1 MLDGISMQSDPALLV
16 GFDKSDDACVYKVN
30 DELALVQTVD
40 FFPPVV
46 DDPYT
51 FGQVAAANALSDV
64 YAMGGEPKTCLNVM
78 GVPRGFSK
86 EIIREILRGGY
97 DKVYEAG
104 AIVAGGHTIL
114 DEEPK
119 YGLSVTGYVH
129 PDRFYRNCGA
139 KPGDVLILTKPLGT
153 GILTTAAKAGLLAE
167 DDQKAMIRI
176 MTELNKKA
184 RDVFVQHTV
193 HACTDVTG
201 FGLMGHLFEMVDGT
215 DCEAVVDTQAVEI
228 LPAALEFARMGI
240 LAEGMYRNRDHC
252 EAQVDPGTV
261 QTAVCDALFDPQTS
275 GGLLAAVAPEDAE
288 PCLAMLQGQVLSAQR
303 IGTVRAYQGGKR
315 IFLK

>member
-1 MLDGISMQSDPALLV
+1 MQSDPALLV
-16 GFDKSDDACVYKVN
+16 GFDKSDDACVYKVS

-78 GVPRGFSK
+78 GIPRDFPK
-86 EIIREILRGGY
+86 EVTREILRGGY
-97 DKVYEAG
+97 DKVAEAG
-104 AIVAGGHTIL
+104 AVVAGGHTIL

-119 YGLSVTGYVH
+119 YGLSVTGFVH
-129 PDRFYRNCGA
+129 PDKFYRNCGA

-153 GILTTAAKAGLLAE
+153 GILTTAAKADLLAE
-167 DDQKAMIRI
+167 GDKAAMIRI
-176 MTELNKKA
+176 MTELNRKA
-184 RDVFVQHTV
+184 RDVFVQCDV

-215 DCEAVVDTQAVEI
+215 DCEAAVDTEAIDI

-252 EAQVDPGTV
+252 GAQVDEGSV

-275 GGLLAAVAPEDAE
+275 GGLLAAVAPEDADK
-288 PCLAMLQGQVLSAQR
+288 CLAMLQGQVLSAQR
-303 IGTVRAYQGGKR
+303 IGVIREYQGGKR

>member
-1 MLDGISMQSDPALLV
+1 MQSDPSLLV
-16 GFDKSDDACVYKVN
+16 GFDRNDDACVYKVN

-64 YAMGGEPKTCLNVM
+64 YAMGGEPKTCLNIM
-78 GVPRGFSK
+78 GVPRDFPK
-86 EIIREILRGGY
+86 EVIREILRGGY

-104 AIVAGGHTIL
+104 AVVAGGHTIL

-139 KPGDVLILTKPLGT
+139 RPGDVLILTKPLGT
-153 GILTTAAKAGLLAE
+153 GILTTAAKADLVSEADRE
-167 DDQKAMIRI
+167 AMIRI

-184 RDVFVQHTV
+184 RDIFVQHEI

-201 FGLMGHLFEMVDGT
+201 FGLMGHLFEMVNGT
-215 DCEAVVDTQAVEI
+215 DCEALVDTAAVEI
-228 LPAALEFARMGI
+228 LPAALEFARMGV
-240 LAEGMYRNRDHC
+240 LAEGMYRNRDYC
-252 EAQVDPGTV
+252 AAQVDEGCV

-275 GGLLAAVAPEDAE
+275 GGLLAAVAPQDAE
-288 PCLAMLQGQVLSAQR
+288 SVLAMLQGRVLSAQK
-303 IGTVRAYQGGKR
+303 IGVIREYQHGKR

>member
-1 MLDGISMQSDPALLV
+1 MQSDPSLLV
-16 GFDKSDDACVYKVN
+16 GFDRNDDACVYKVN

-64 YAMGGEPKTCLNVM
+64 YAMGGEPKTCLNIM
-78 GVPRGFSK
+78 GVPRDFPK
-86 EIIREILRGGY
+86 EVIREILRGGY

-104 AIVAGGHTIL
+104 AVVAGGHTIL

-119 YGLSVTGYVH
+119 YGLSVTGFVH
-129 PDRFYRNCGA
+129 PDKFYRNCGA
-139 KPGDVLILTKPLGT
+139 KPGDALILTKPLGT
-153 GILTTAAKAGLLAE
+153 GILATAAKAGLLSGE
-167 DDQKAMIRI
+167 DQKAMIRI

-184 RDVFVQHTV
+184 RDVFVQHEI

-201 FGLMGHLFEMVDGT
+201 FGLMGHLFEMVNGT
-215 DCEAVVDTQAVEI
+215 DCEVLVDTAAVDI
-228 LPAALEFARMGI
+228 LPAALEFARMGV
-240 LAEGMYRNRDHC
+240 LAEGMYRNRDYC
-252 EAQVDPGTV
+252 AEQVDEGGL

-275 GGLLAAVAPEDAE
+275 GGLLAAVAPQDAE
-288 PCLAMLQGQVLSAQR
+288 SVLAMLQGRVLSAQK
-303 IGTVRAYQGGKR
+303 IGVIREYQHGKR

>member
-1 MLDGISMQSDPALLV
+1 MHSDPALLV

-78 GVPRGFSK
+78 AIPKDFPK
-86 EIIREILRGGY
+86 EVTREILRGGY
-97 DKVYEAG
+97 DKVAEAG
-104 AIVAGGHTIL
+104 AVLAGGHTIL

-139 KPGDVLILTKPLGT
+139 KDGDVLILTKPLGT
-153 GILTTAAKAGLLAE
+153 GILTTAAKADLLAE
-167 DDQKAMIRI
+167 EDKAAMIRI
-176 MTELNKKA
+176 MTELNRKA
-184 RDVFVQHTV
+184 RDVFVQCEV

-215 DCEAVVDTQAVEI
+215 DCEAFVDTQALDI
-228 LPAALEFARMGI
+228 LPSALEFARMGV
-240 LAEGMYRNRDHC
+240 LAEGMYRNRDYC
-252 EAQVDPGTV
+252 GDQVDEGSV

-288 PCLAMLQGQVLSAQR
+288 KCLAMLQDQVLSAQR
-303 IGTVRAYQGGKR
+303 IGTVRRYRGGKR

>member
-1 MLDGISMQSDPALLV
+1 MQSDPALLV
-16 GFDKSDDACVYKVN
+16 GFDKSDDACVYKVS

-78 GVPRGFSK
+78 GIPRDFPK
-86 EIIREILRGGY
+86 EVTREILRGGY
-97 DKVYEAG
+97 DKVAEAG
-104 AIVAGGHTIL
+104 AVVAGGHTIL

-119 YGLSVTGYVH
+119 YGLSVTGFVH

-139 KPGDVLILTKPLGT
+139 RPGDVLILTKPLGT
-153 GILTTAAKAGLLAE
+153 GILTTAAKADLLAE
-167 DDQKAMIRI
+167 EDKAAMIRI

-184 RDVFVQHTV
+184 RDVFVQCDV

-215 DCEAVVDTQAVEI
+215 ECEAAVDTKEIDI
-228 LPAALEFARMGI
+228 LPAALDFARMGV
-240 LAEGMYRNRDHC
+240 LAEGMYRNRSYC
-252 EAQVDPGTV
+252 EAQVDQGTV

-288 PCLAMLQGQVLSAQR
+288 KCLAMLQGQVLSAQR
-303 IGTVRAYQGGKR
+303 IGTVRGYEGGKR

>member
-1 MLDGISMQSDPALLV
+1 MQSDPSLLV
-16 GFDKSDDACVYKVN
+16 GFDRNDDACVYKVN

-64 YAMGGEPKTCLNVM
+64 YAMGGEPKTCLNIM
-78 GVPRGFSK
+78 GVPRDFPK
-86 EIIREILRGGY
+86 EVIREILRGGY

-104 AIVAGGHTIL
+104 AVVAGGHTIL

-139 KPGDVLILTKPLGT
+139 RPGDVLILTKPLGT
-153 GILTTAAKAGLLAE
+153 GILTTAAKADLVSEADRE
-167 DDQKAMIRI
+167 AMIRI

-184 RDVFVQHTV
+184 RDVFVQHEI

-201 FGLMGHLFEMVDGT
+201 FGLMGHLFEMVNGT
-215 DCEAVVDTQAVEI
+215 DCEVLVDTAAVDI
-228 LPAALEFARMGI
+228 LPAALEFARMGV
-240 LAEGMYRNRDHC
+240 LAEGMYRNRDYC
-252 EAQVDPGTV
+252 AEQVDEGGL

-275 GGLLAAVAPEDAE
+275 GGLLAAVAPQDAE
-288 PCLAMLQGQVLSAQR
+288 SVLAMLQGRVLSAQK
-303 IGTVRAYQGGKR
+303 IGVIREYQHGKR

>member
-104 AIVAGGHTIL
+104 AVVAGGHTIL

-153 GILTTAAKAGLLAE
+153 GIPTTAAKAGLLAV

-252 EAQVDPGTV
+252 EAQVDPGAV

>member
-1 MLDGISMQSDPALLV
+1 MQSDPSLLV
-16 GFDKSDDACVYKVN
+16 GFDRNDDACVYKVN

-64 YAMGGEPKTCLNVM
+64 YAMGGEPKTCLNIM
-78 GVPRGFSK
+78 GVPRDFPK
-86 EIIREILRGGY
+86 EVIREILRGGY

-104 AIVAGGHTIL
+104 AVVAGGHTIL

-139 KPGDVLILTKPLGT
+139 RPGDVLILTKPLGT
-153 GILTTAAKAGLLAE
+153 GILTTAAKADLVSE
-167 DDQKAMIRI
+167 TDREAMIRI

-184 RDVFVQHTV
+184 RDVFVQHEI

-201 FGLMGHLFEMVDGT
+201 FGLMGHLFEMVNGT
-215 DCEAVVDTQAVEI
+215 DCEVLVDTAAVDI
-228 LPAALEFARMGI
+228 LPAALEFARMGV
-240 LAEGMYRNRDHC
+240 LAEGMYRNRDYC
-252 EAQVDPGTV
+252 AEQVDEGGL

-275 GGLLAAVAPEDAE
+275 GGLLAAVAPQDAE
-288 PCLAMLQGQVLSAQR
+288 SVLAMLQGRVLSAQK
-303 IGTVRAYQGGKR
+303 IGVIREYQHGKR

>member
-1 MLDGISMQSDPALLV
+1 MLDGLAVQSDPSLLV

-78 GVPRGFSK
+78 GVPRDFPG

-104 AIVAGGHTIL
+104 AVVAGGHTIL

-129 PDRFYRNCGA
+129 PEKFYRNCGA
-139 KPGDVLILTKPLGT
+139 KPDDVLILTKPLGT
-153 GILTTAAKAGLLAE
+153 GILTTAAKADLVSEA
-167 DDQKAMIRI
+167 DKAAMIRI

-184 RDVFVQHTV
+184 RDVFVQHEV

-215 DCEAVVDTQAVEI
+215 DCEALVDTKAVDI
-228 LPAALEFARMGI
+228 LPAALEFARMGV
-240 LAEGMYRNRDHC
+240 LAEGMYRNRGHC
-252 EAQVDPGTV
+252 ENQVDPGGV

-275 GGLLAAVAPEDAE
+275 GGLLAAVAPRDAE
-288 PCLAMLQGQVLSAQR
+288 HCLAMLQGQVLSAQR
-303 IGTVRAYQGGKR
+303 IGTVRGYRGGKR

>member
-1 MLDGISMQSDPALLV
+1 MQSDPALLV
-16 GFDKSDDACVYKVN
+16 GFDKSDDACVYKVS
-30 DELALVQTVD
+30 DELALVQTID

-78 GVPRGFSK
+78 GIPRDFPK
-86 EIIREILRGGY
+86 EVTREILRGGY
-97 DKVYEAG
+97 DKVAEAG
-104 AIVAGGHTIL
+104 AVVAGGHTIL

-119 YGLSVTGYVH
+119 YGLSVTGFVH

-139 KPGDVLILTKPLGT
+139 RPGDVLILTKPLGT
-153 GILTTAAKAGLLAE
+153 GILTTAAKADLLAE
-167 DDQKAMIRI
+167 EDKASMIRI

-184 RDVFVQHTV
+184 RDVFVQCSV

-215 DCEAVVDTQAVEI
+215 DCEAAVDTKAIDI
-228 LPAALEFARMGI
+228 LPAALDFARMGV
-240 LAEGMYRNRDHC
+240 LAEGMYRNRSYC
-252 EAQVDPGTV
+252 EAQVDQGTV

-288 PCLAMLQGQVLSAQR
+288 KCLAMLQGQVLSAQR
-303 IGTVRAYQGGKR
+303 IGTIRGYEGGKR

>member
-1 MLDGISMQSDPALLV
+1 MQSDPSLLV
-16 GFDKSDDACVYKVN
+16 GFDRNDDACVYKVN

-64 YAMGGEPKTCLNVM
+64 YAMGGEPKTCLNIM
-78 GVPRGFSK
+78 GVPRDFPK
-86 EIIREILRGGY
+86 EVIREILRGGY

-104 AIVAGGHTIL
+104 AVVAGGHTIL

-139 KPGDVLILTKPLGT
+139 RPGDVLILTKPLGT
-153 GILTTAAKAGLLAE
+153 GILTTAAKADLVSEADRE
-167 DDQKAMIRI
+167 AMIRI

-184 RDVFVQHTV
+184 RDVFVQHEI

-201 FGLMGHLFEMVDGT
+201 FGLMGHLFEMVNGT
-215 DCEAVVDTQAVEI
+215 DCEVLVDTAAVDI
-228 LPAALEFARMGI
+228 LPVALEFARMGV
-240 LAEGMYRNRDHC
+240 LAEGMYRNRDYC
-252 EAQVDPGTV
+252 AEQVDEGGL

-275 GGLLAAVAPEDAE
+275 GGLLAAVAPQDAE
-288 PCLAMLQGQVLSAQR
+288 SVLAMLQGRVLSAQK
-303 IGTVRAYQGGKR
+303 IGVIREYQHGKR

>member
-104 AIVAGGHTIL
+104 AVVAGGHTIL

-252 EAQVDPGTV
+252 EAQVDTGTV
-261 QTAVCDALFDPQTS
+261 QTAGCDALFDPQTS
-275 GGLLAAVAPEDAE
+275 GGLLAAVAPGDAE
-288 PCLAMLQGQVLSAQR
+288 SCLAMLRGQVLSAQR

>member
-1 MLDGISMQSDPALLV
+1 MQSDPSLLV
-16 GFDKSDDACVYKVN
+16 GFDRNDDACVYKVN

-64 YAMGGEPKTCLNVM
+64 YAMGGEPKTCLNIM
-78 GVPRGFSK
+78 GVPRDFPK
-86 EIIREILRGGY
+86 EVIREILRGGY

-104 AIVAGGHTIL
+104 AVVAGGHTIL

-153 GILTTAAKAGLLAE
+153 GILTTAAKADLVSEADRE
-167 DDQKAMIRI
+167 AMIRI

-184 RDVFVQHTV
+184 RDVFVQHEI

-201 FGLMGHLFEMVDGT
+201 FGLMGHLFEMVNGT
-215 DCEAVVDTQAVEI
+215 DCEALVDTAAVEI
-228 LPAALEFARMGI
+228 LPAALEFARMGV
-240 LAEGMYRNRDHC
+240 LAEGMYRNRDYC
-252 EAQVDPGTV
+252 AAQVDEGCV

-275 GGLLAAVAPEDAE
+275 GGLLAAVAPQDAE
-288 PCLAMLQGQVLSAQR
+288 SVLAMLQGRMLSAQK
-303 IGTVRAYQGGKR
+303 IGVIREYQHGKR

>member
-1 MLDGISMQSDPALLV
+1 MQSDPALLV
-16 GFDKSDDACVYKVN
+16 GFDKSDDACVYKVS

-46 DDPYT
+46 DDPYM

-64 YAMGGEPKTCLNVM
+64 YAMGGEPKTCLNIM
-78 GVPRGFSK
+78 GIPRDFPK
-86 EIIREILRGGY
+86 EVTREILRGGY
-97 DKVYEAG
+97 DKVAEAG
-104 AIVAGGHTIL
+104 AVVAGGHTIL

-119 YGLSVTGYVH
+119 YGLSVTGFVH

-139 KPGDVLILTKPLGT
+139 RPGDVLILTKPLGT
-153 GILTTAAKAGLLAE
+153 GILTTAAKADLLAE
-167 DDQKAMIRI
+167 EDKASMIRI
-176 MTELNKKA
+176 MTELNRKA
-184 RDVFVQHTV
+184 RDVFVQCDV

-215 DCEAVVDTQAVEI
+215 DCEAAVDTKAIDI
-228 LPAALEFARMGI
+228 LPVALDFARMGV
-240 LAEGMYRNRDHC
+240 LAEGMYRNRSYC
-252 EAQVDPGTV
+252 EAQVDQGTV

-288 PCLAMLQGQVLSAQR
+288 KCLAMLQGQVLSAQR
-303 IGTVRAYQGGKR
+303 IGTVRGYEGGKR

>member
-1 MLDGISMQSDPALLV
+1 MQSDPALLV

-30 DELALVQTVD
+30 DGLALVQTVD

-78 GVPRGFSK
+78 GVPRDFPK
-86 EIIREILRGGY
+86 EVIREILRGGY

-104 AIVAGGHTIL
+104 AVVAGGHTIL

-153 GILTTAAKAGLLAE
+153 GILTTAAKADLVSEE
-167 DDQKAMIRI
+167 DKAAMIRI
-176 MTELNKKA
+176 MTELNKSA

-201 FGLMGHLFEMVDGT
+201 FGLMGHLFEMVNGT
-215 DCEAVVDTQAVEI
+215 DCEAHVDTAAVDI
-228 LPAALEFARMGI
+228 LPAALEFARMGV
-240 LAEGMYRNRDHC
+240 LAEGMYRNRAYC
-252 EAQVDPGTV
+252 GGQVDEGGV

-275 GGLLAAVAPEDAE
+275 GGLLAAVAEEDAE
-288 PCLAMLQGQVLSAQR
+288 RCLAMLKGQVLSAQK
-303 IGTVRAYQGGKR
+303 IGTIREYQHGKR

>member
-1 MLDGISMQSDPALLV
+1 M
-16 GFDKSDDACVYKVN
+16 
-30 DELALVQTVD
+30 ALVQTVD

-78 GVPRGFSK
+78 GIPRDFPK
-86 EIIREILRGGY
+86 EVTREILRGGY
-97 DKVYEAG
+97 DKVREAG
-104 AIVAGGHTIL
+104 AVVAGGHTIL

-119 YGLSVTGYVH
+119 YGLSVTGFVH
-129 PDRFYRNCGA
+129 PDRFYRNCGG

-153 GILTTAAKAGLLAE
+153 GILTTAAKAQLLEEKDLQTAVH
-167 DDQKAMIRI
+167 I
-176 MTELNKKA
+176 MTALNKYA
-184 RDVFVQHTV
+184 RDIFVQFEV

-215 DCEAVVDTQAVEI
+215 DLEAVVDTSKADLIPAAVEFAKMGL
-228 LPAALEFARMGI
+228 LP
-240 LAEGMYRNRDHC
+240 EGMYRNRSHC
-252 EAQVDPGTV
+252 EAQVDAGGAPVCV
-261 QTAVCDALFDPQTS
+261 QDILFDPQTS
-275 GGLLAAVAPEDAE
+275 GGLLAAVAPRDAE
-288 PCLAMLQGQVLSAQR
+288 RCLDLLQDKVISAQR
-303 IGTVRAYQGGKR
+303 IGELKTYRGGKR

>member
-1 MLDGISMQSDPALLV
+1 MQSDPSLLV
-16 GFDKSDDACVYKVN
+16 GFDRSDDACVYKVN

-78 GVPRGFSK
+78 GVPKGFPK
-86 EIIREILRGGY
+86 EVIREILRGGY

-104 AIVAGGHTIL
+104 AVVAGGHTIF

-129 PDRFYRNCGA
+129 PEKFYRNCGA

-153 GILTTAAKAGLLAE
+153 GILTTAAKADLVSEE
-167 DDQKAMIRI
+167 DRAAMIRI

-184 RDVFVQHTV
+184 RDVFVQHEV

-215 DCEAVVDTQAVEI
+215 DCEALVDTKEIDI
-228 LPAALEFARMGI
+228 LPSALKFARMGV

-252 EAQVDPGTV
+252 EGRVDPGDV
-261 QTAVCDALFDPQTS
+261 PVAVCDCLFDPQTS
-275 GGLLAAVAPEDAE
+275 GGLLAAVAEEDAE
-288 PCLAMLQGQVLSAQR
+288 HCLAMLQGQVLSAQK
-303 IGTVRAYQGGKR
+303 IGVIRGYQGGKR

>member
-1 MLDGISMQSDPALLV
+1 MQSDPSLLV
-16 GFDKSDDACVYKVN
+16 GFDRSDDACVYKVN

-51 FGQVAAANALSDV
+51 FGQIAAANALSDV
-64 YAMGGEPKTCLNVM
+64 YAMGGEPKTCLNIM
-78 GVPRGFSK
+78 GIPRSFPK
-86 EIIREILRGGY
+86 EVTREILRGGY

-104 AIVAGGHTIL
+104 AVVAGGHTIL

-129 PDRFYRNCGA
+129 PDKFYRNCGA
-139 KPGDVLILTKPLGT
+139 HPGDVLILTKPLGT
-153 GILTTAAKAGLLAE
+153 GVLTTAAKAGLLE
-167 DDQKAMIRI
+167 EEDQKTMIRI

-184 RDVFVQHTV
+184 RDVFVRHTV

-215 DCEAVVDTQAVEI
+215 DCEAWVDTANVDI
-228 LPAALEFARMGI
+228 LPAARAFARMGI

-252 EAQVDPGTV
+252 EAQVDQGSVPV
-261 QTAVCDALFDPQTS
+261 DVCDCLFDPQTS
-275 GGLLAAVAPEDAE
+275 GGLLAAVAPQDAE
-288 PCLAMLQGQVLSAQR
+288 RVLALLQDQALNAQK
-303 IGTVRAYQGGKR
+303 IGVIRAYRHGKR